1 MLLLYI
7 VNVGVISKPR
17 GLFIGNDMEEMANS
31 GYTSETTNR
40 TSPQDSMTDD
50 QLRNL
55 LAELISSS
63 ASLNVRVWLDGVY
76 TDIESAGARREWM
89 KGREVY
95 FKVEGKV
102 DGQNGLEEKSPGSV

>member
-1 MLLLYI
+1 
-7 VNVGVISKPR
+7 
-17 GLFIGNDMEEMANS
+17 MEETANS
-31 GYTSETTNR
+31 GYPPETTTR
-40 TSPQDSMTDD
+40 IVLQDTMTGD
-50 QLRNL
+50 QLKNL

-76 TDIESAGARREWM
+76 TDIENAGPHREWM

-102 DGQNGLEEKSPGSV
+102 DGQNCLEEAAPRSI

>member
-1 MLLLYI
+1 M
-7 VNVGVISKPR
+7 
-17 GLFIGNDMEEMANS
+17 
-31 GYTSETTNR
+31 GYPPETPSQTV
-40 TSPQDSMTDD
+40 PQDTMTDD
-50 QLRNL
+50 QLKDL

-76 TDIESAGARREWM
+76 TDIEYAGTHREWM

-102 DGQNGLEEKSPGSV
+102 DGQNGPEEAASRSV

>member
-1 MLLLYI
+1 MEEI
-7 VNVGVISKPR
+7 ANVGYPP
-17 GLFIGNDMEEMANS
+17 
-31 GYTSETTNR
+31 ETNHQMV
-40 TSPQDSMTDD
+40 PQEALTDA
-50 QLRNL
+50 QLKEL

-76 TDIESAGARREWM
+76 TDIENAGARREWM

-102 DGQNGLEEKSPGSV
+102 DGQSGIEEESPRSV

>member
-1 MLLLYI
+1 
-7 VNVGVISKPR
+7 
-17 GLFIGNDMEEMANS
+17 MEEIANL
-31 GYTSETTNR
+31 GYPPETPSQTVPR
-40 TSPQDSMTDD
+40 DTMTDD
-50 QLRNL
+50 QLKDL

-76 TDIESAGARREWM
+76 TDIANAGTHREWM

-102 DGQNGLEEKSPGSV
+102 DGQNNLGEAASRSV

>member
-1 MLLLYI
+1 MEAIDNAGYPPETSNQA
-7 VNVGVISKPR
+7 VPR
-17 GLFIGNDMEEMANS
+17 DTL
-31 GYTSETTNR
+31 
-40 TSPQDSMTDD
+40 TDD
-50 QLRNL
+50 QLKNL

-76 TDIESAGARREWM
+76 SDIDNAGAHGEWM

-102 DGQNGLEEKSPGSV
+102 DGQNSLEEAASRSV

>member
-1 MLLLYI
+1 
-7 VNVGVISKPR
+7 
-17 GLFIGNDMEEMANS
+17 MEAIDNA
-31 GYTSETTNR
+31 GYPPETTNQ
-40 TSPQDSMTDD
+40 TVPQDTMTDD
-50 QLRNL
+50 QLKNL

-76 TDIESAGARREWM
+76 TDIENAGTRREWM

-102 DGQNGLEEKSPGSV
+102 DGQNGLEEAASRSV

>member
-1 MLLLYI
+1 
-7 VNVGVISKPR
+7 
-17 GLFIGNDMEEMANS
+17 MEAIDNA
-31 GYTSETTNR
+31 GYPPETTNQ
-40 TSPQDSMTDD
+40 TVPQDTMTDD
-50 QLRNL
+50 QLKNL

-76 TDIESAGARREWM
+76 TDIENAGTRRERM

-102 DGQNGLEEKSPGSV
+102 DGQNSLEEAASRSV

>member
-1 MLLLYI
+1 LEETA
-7 VNVGVISKPR
+7 NVGYPP
-17 GLFIGNDMEEMANS
+17 
-31 GYTSETTNR
+31 ETPSQTV
-40 TSPQDSMTDD
+40 PQDTITDD
-50 QLRNL
+50 QLKGL

-76 TDIESAGARREWM
+76 TDIENAGTHREWM

-102 DGQNGLEEKSPGSV
+102 DGQDSPEEAASRRA

>member
-1 MLLLYI
+1 MEEI
-7 VNVGVISKPR
+7 ANVGYPP
-17 GLFIGNDMEEMANS
+17 
-31 GYTSETTNR
+31 ETTDQ
-40 TSPQDSMTDD
+40 TVPQDTMTGD
-50 QLRNL
+50 QLKDL

-76 TDIESAGARREWM
+76 TDIESAGTHREWM

-102 DGQNGLEEKSPGSV
+102 DGQNNLGEAASRSV

>member
-1 MLLLYI
+1 
-7 VNVGVISKPR
+7 
-17 GLFIGNDMEEMANS
+17 MEEISNA
-31 GYTSETTNR
+31 GYRPETTNQ
-40 TSPQDSMTDD
+40 TVPQETMRDD
-50 QLRNL
+50 QLKDL

-76 TDIESAGARREWM
+76 TDIENAAARREWM

-102 DGQNGLEEKSPGSV
+102 DSQNSLEEASPRGV